1 MGGFSSLYI
10 GVSGLRASHNAI
22 NTTSHNLVNVNTK
35 GYVRQQVVFKD
46 SGYNGIGAGANNSLQ
61 VGLGVDVQ
69 DIRHIRDTLLDK
81 AYRNESGRHSFY
93 DKQYAAINEVQEI
106 LGELD
111 GVPFADYLVE
121 LRESVY
127 EIEKDPSSVVAR
139 SSLIQNAVAF
149 ISRAEAIYDGLV
161 NYQQTLNTE
170 IVNMVNRVNEIG
182 EEIFVLNKK
191 ILAAEAGMESA
202 NDLRDERD
210 NLLDELSS
218 IVQIDYTE
226 DEKGSVR
233 VRAENVVFVNEYSVN
248 HMGVKMLDTQ
258 ENSDYYTPVWMGLGE
273 RQVYNLEA
281 EVSTKK
287 GNDVGALKGL
297 LLARGNAPADYT
309 DIPDEEDPK
318 YQLKDAAGNL
328 LYNYEED
335 VDEYRRLVEPST
347 IKTVMAQ
354 FDQLIHEV
362 VEQVNG
368 VFCPDMSAEEAGLT
382 GKILSVK
389 DEAGNVID
397 TITLTKDMKVLN
409 TEKAGYSA
417 CFDKDGKRMQG
428 YELFS
433 RKYTDRYIECTD
445 EAGNTYKVYNDNNE
459 FGLESLYT
467 LGNLE
472 LNPEVLENKDLLGL
486 TTKNGEVDQ
495 LRANDLAKAWETP
508 YIKLGPDYVAYTDFA
523 EYYSEYVGQIGNAG
537 QLYENMVNY
546 QDSLATGVDNRRMEI
561 SGVSSEEELA
571 YLIQFQNAYNAAS
584 RYITVVDE
592 MLEHLL
598 TRL

>member
-10 GVSGLRASHNAI
+10 GVSGLRASQNAI

-35 GYVRQQVVFKD
+35 GYVRQQIVFSD
-46 SGYNGIGAGANNSLQ
+46 SGYNGIGAGANNSMT

-69 DIRHIRDTLLDK
+69 DIRHIRDVILDK
-81 AYRNESGRHSFY
+81 AYRNESGRYSFY

-106 LGELD
+106 FGEMD

-161 NYQQTLNTE
+161 NYQKTLNTE
-170 IVNMVNRVNEIG
+170 IVNMVSRVNEIG
-182 EEIFVLNKK
+182 DRIFELNNK
-191 ILAAEAGMESA
+191 ILAAETGMESA

-218 IVQIDYTE
+218 IIHIDYRE
-226 DEKGSVR
+226 DENGVVR
-233 VRAENVVFVNEYSVN
+233 VRAEGVVFVNEYSVN
-248 HMGVKMLDTQ
+248 HMGLKMFDTK
-258 ENSDYYTPVWMGLGE
+258 ENSDYYTPVWVGLSE
-273 RQVYNLEA
+273 RNVYNLEA
-281 EVSTKK
+281 TVSTKK

-297 LLARGNAPADYT
+297 LLARGNASADYT

-318 YQLKDAAGNL
+318 YQLKDENGEF
-328 LYNYEED
+328 LYSYEED
-335 VDEYRRLVEPST
+335 LDEYRRLVEPST

-362 VEQVNG
+362 VEKING
-368 VFCPDMSAEEAGLT
+368 VLSPDKNATDMGFAIG
-382 GKILSVK
+382 
-389 DEAGNVID
+389 D
-397 TITLTKDMKVLN
+397 TLTAADGTVIKITAETKLLD
-409 TEKAGYSA
+409 TENAGYSA
-417 CFDKDGKRMQG
+417 DGRKIQG
-428 YELFS
+428 VELFS

-445 EAGNTYKVYNDNNE
+445 ENGNTYKVFNSSNE
-459 FGLESLYT
+459 FGLESLYS

-472 LNPEVLENKDLLGL
+472 INPEVLENKDLLGL
-486 TTKNGEVDQ
+486 TMVNGEVDQ
-495 LRANDLAKAWETP
+495 LRANELAKAWETP

-523 EYYSEYVGQIGNAG
+523 EYYSEFVGQIGNAG
-537 QLYENMVNY
+537 QLYENMTNY
-546 QDSLATGVDNRRMEI
+546 QDILATGVDNKRMEI
-561 SGVSSEEELA
+561 TGVSSEEELA